1 VPRSAPDGN
10 RACPRDADATD
21 HSIEVNIVMAETFLS
36 QEAYDRLSAELED
49 LKTNGRPQ
57 ISAEIEV
64 ARAHGDLRENAEY
77 HAAKDEQGR
86 MEARIRQIS
95 ALLDTAVIG
104 EQESTD
110 VVAPGVVVVLDI
122 DGDEDT
128 YLVGSR
134 EDRHPELDVLSADS
148 PMGKAVLGARE
159 GETRAFSTPS
169 GTSLDVRVKA
179 IRLP

>member
-1 VPRSAPDGN
+1 
-10 RACPRDADATD
+10 
-21 HSIEVNIVMAETFLS
+21 MAETFLS

-86 MEARIRQIS
+86 MEARIRQID
-95 ALLDTAVIG
+95 ALLRDAVIG
-104 EQESTD
+104 ERTTADE
-110 VVAPGVVVVLDI
+110 VAPGVVAVLDVA
-122 DGDEDT
+122 GDEET

-134 EDRHPELDVLSADS
+134 EDRHPDLEVLSSDS
-148 PMGKAVLGARE
+148 PMGLSLLGARA
-159 GETRAFSTPS
+159 GETRSFSTPAGAS
-169 GTSLDVRVKA
+169 IDVRVVSL
-179 IRLP
+179 RLP

>member
-1 VPRSAPDGN
+1 M
-10 RACPRDADATD
+10 
-21 HSIEVNIVMAETFLS
+21 HIMAETFLS
-36 QEAYDRLSAELED
+36 QEAYDRLTAELDD
-49 LKTNGRPQ
+49 LKTNGRPS

-86 MEARIRQIS
+86 MEARIRQLE
-95 ALLDTAVIG
+95 ALLRDAVIG
-104 EQESTD
+104 ERPATD

-122 DGDEDT
+122 DGEEDT

-134 EDRHPELDVLSADS
+134 EDRHPELTVLSFDS
-148 PMGKAVLGARE
+148 PMGRALDGAAA
-159 GETRAFSTPS
+159 GETRSFETPS
-169 GTSLDVRVKA
+169 GASFDVTVRA

>member
-1 VPRSAPDGN
+1 
-10 RACPRDADATD
+10 
-21 HSIEVNIVMAETFLS
+21 MAETFLS

-49 LKTNGRPQ
+49 LKTNGRPR

-86 MEARIRQIS
+86 MEARIRQIE
-95 ALLDTAVIG
+95 ALLDKAVIG
-104 EQESTD
+104 ERRTADE
-110 VVAPGVVVVLDI
+110 VAPGVVVVLDI
-122 DGDEDT
+122 EGDEDT

-134 EDRHPELDVLSADS
+134 EDRHPELDVLSAES
-148 PMGKAVLGARE
+148 PMGVAVLGARE
-159 GETRAFSTPS
+159 GDTRSFETPS
-169 GTSLDVRVKA
+169 GASVDVRVVA